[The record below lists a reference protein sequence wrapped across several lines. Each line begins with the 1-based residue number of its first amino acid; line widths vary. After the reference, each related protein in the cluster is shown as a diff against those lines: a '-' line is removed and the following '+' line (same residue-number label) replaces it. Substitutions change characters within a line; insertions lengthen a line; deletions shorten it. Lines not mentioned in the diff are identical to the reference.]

1 MNTDINIIETVK
13 YDWEHFSSQEEICVY
28 LNKFNITKDRI
39 VSINKDE
46 RGNWWLILTYIQ
58 TNQTN

>member
-13 YDWEHFSSQEEICVY
+13 YDWKHFSSQEEICVY

-46 RGNWWLILTYIQ
+46 CGNWWLILTYIQ